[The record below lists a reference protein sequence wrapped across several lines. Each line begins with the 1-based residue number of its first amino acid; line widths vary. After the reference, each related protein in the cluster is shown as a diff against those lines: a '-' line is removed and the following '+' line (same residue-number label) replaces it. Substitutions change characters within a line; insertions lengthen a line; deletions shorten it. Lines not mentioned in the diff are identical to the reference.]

1 MPKRQAPATKEVYQL
16 KITLRDVRP
25 PIWRR
30 VIASDATTLDQLHWI
45 IQISMGWTNSHLH
58 QFIIDEEYYSEPM
71 LELDDWGPEVKNEK
85 RVRLSALGLEPKKKF
100 IYEYDFG
107 DSWRHEILVEKVLA
121 PEAGGVT
128 HNAWR
133 ANGRVRRKTAVGCGA
148 TSVSSKSSTIRTTR
162 SMKRRWSGP
171 EVPLTLRRSASKK
184 PTRPYEKS
192 FAEGACPMSYFYTYL
207 G

>member
-30 VIASDATTLDQLHWI
+30 VIASDVTTLDQLHWI

-71 LELDDWGPEVKNEK
+71 LELDDWEPEVKNEK

-121 PEAGGVT
+121 PKAGARYPQCVAGKRACPPEDCGGVWGYERFLEVINDPDDPEHEETLEWAGGAFDPEAFSVEE
-128 HNAWR
+128 
-133 ANGRVRRKTAVGCGA
+133 ANEA
-148 TSVSSKSSTIRTTR
+148 
-162 SMKRRWSGP
+162 
-171 EVPLTLRRSASKK
+171 LREEFR
-184 PTRPYEKS
+184 
-192 FAEGACPMSYFYTYL
+192 
-207 G
+207 